1 MIKSSLTGG
10 STLLLSRIETRGL
23 SRTYPDRT
31 GTAGGIALRSQSS
44 ALAAPYVASVEE
56 EIR

>member
-1 MIKSSLTGG
+1 MIKSNLTGG

-23 SRTYPDRT
+23 SRTYADGT
-31 GTAGGIALRSQSS
+31 GTARGIALRSQSS
-44 ALAAPYVASVEE
+44 ALAEPDAASVEE